1 MKASPSFQSMTIEEI
16 SKDNVSDLAQ
26 LVLYLWPECNYKEE
40 FQNGLKILKSKNET
54 AFIAKNHGI
63 YLGFIQLSLRH
74 EYVEG
79 TSSSP
84 VLYMEGI
91 YVDPSHRKEGI
102 AKKLVEKAQ
111 LWGKTNGCT
120 EMASDSFISNKNSI
134 DFHQSVGFE
143 EVSRLVTF
151 KKKI

>member
-1 MKASPSFQSMTIEEI
+1 MTIEEI
-16 SKDNVSDLAQ
+16 SKENISDLTQ
-26 LVLYLWPECNYKEE
+26 LVLYLWPECDYKEE
-40 FQNGLKILKSKNET
+40 FQNGLKILKSETET

-63 YLGFIQLSLRH
+63 YLGFIQLSLRS

-79 TSSSP
+79 TSTSP

-102 AKKLVEKAQ
+102 AKKLLETAET
-111 LWGKTNGCT
+111 WGKKRGCS
-120 EMASDSFISNKNSI
+120 EMASDTEIINQLSI
-134 DFHQSVGFE
+134 DFHKSVGYD

-151 KKKI
+151 KKSL